1 MYCILTIIS
10 RFSCR
15 FLQLFEKVSLV
26 AYSKYLRRI
35 TIIPKHDQFCP
46 FDFYTDLR
54 DILDL
59 LRASNLYLLSL
70 GKGSIEKKRFLSG
83 IARIMGGGVYPCPN
97 FLALFLEMHFWLI
110 KKSLFLQK
118 CQCIELLTVF

>member
-35 TIIPKHDQFCP
+35 TIIPKHDQFCLY
-46 FDFYTDLR
+46 DTYNDLR

-59 LRASNLYLLSL
+59 LRVSNLNLLSL
-70 GKGSIEKKRFLSG
+70 GMNWRDEYLEKKLSCTPVS
-83 IARIMGGGVYPCPN
+83 ISC
-97 FLALFLEMHFWLI
+97 
-110 KKSLFLQK
+110 S
-118 CQCIELLTVF
+118 